1 MRIIEWENLNKSFGE
16 TKVLLDMSGG
26 IEEGE
31 ITLLSGVSGS
41 GKSTLLN
48 ILGLLEPHDDGV
60 VSWWGEKNVKPFSRK
75 AEKLLANRIGYL
87 FQNFALIDH
96 LTVEKNLSI
105 ALEMSSGS
113 ESEKDQEMR
122 EALQVVGLPETM
134 LEQYVYQCSGGEQ
147 QRIAIAR
154 LLLKPCDLILC
165 DEPTGSLDEVNRD
178 IVIELLLD
186 LNREGKTIVIA
197 THDPSLK
204 AIADQVIQ
212 IPMLRVPATTLV
224 AGWTK

>member
-60 VSWWGEKNVKPFSRK
+60 VTWWGEKNVKPFSRK
-75 AEKLLANRIGYL
+75 AEKFLANRIGYL

-105 ALEMSSGS
+105 ALEMSSGN
-113 ESEKDQEMR
+113 ETEKDQEMR
-122 EALQVVGLPETM
+122 EALQVVGLPKAM
-134 LEQYVYQCSGGEQ
+134 LDQHVYQCSGGEK

-178 IVIELLLD
+178 IVINLLLD
-186 LNREGKTIVIA
+186 LNKECKTIVIA

-204 AIADQVIQ
+204 AIADQVIH
-212 IPMLRVPATTLV
+212 IPMLRVPATV
-224 AGWTK
+224 GA

>member
-1 MRIIEWENLNKSFGE
+1 MRPIEWKNLTKTFGE
-16 TKVLLDMSGG
+16 TEVLRTMSGG

-48 ILGLLEPHDDGV
+48 ILGLLETYDDGI
-60 VSWWGEKNVKPFSRK
+60 VSWWGEENIKPFSRK
-75 AEKLLANRIGYL
+75 AEKLLAKRIGYL

-105 ALEMSSGS
+105 ALEMSSAT
-113 ESEKDQEMR
+113 EAEQAQQMR
-122 EALQVVGLPETM
+122 EAMQRVGLAEAM

-165 DEPTGSLDEVNRD
+165 DEPTGSLDEANRD
-178 IVIELLLD
+178 IVVNLLLD

-212 IPMLRVPATTLV
+212 IPMLRVPVTV
-224 AGWTK
+224 SV

>member
-1 MRIIEWENLNKSFGE
+1 MKLIEWKSLDKSFGPTE
-16 TKVLLDMSGG
+16 VLQDMSGG

-48 ILGLLEPHDDGV
+48 ILGLLETYDKGV
-60 VSWWGEKNVKPFSRK
+60 VSWWGEENVKPFSRK
-75 AEKLLANRIGYL
+75 AEKLLAKRIGYL

-96 LTVEKNLSI
+96 LTVEKNLAI
-105 ALEMSSGS
+105 ALEMSSSS
-113 ESEKDQEMR
+113 ESEKEQQML
-122 EALQVVGLPETM
+122 EAVQTVGLPEAN
-134 LEQYVYQCSGGEQ
+134 LEKYLYQCSGGEQ

-165 DEPTGSLDEVNRD
+165 DEPTGSLDEANRD
-178 IVIELLLD
+178 IVINLLLD
-186 LNREGKTIVIA
+186 LSEKGKTIVIA

-204 AIADQVIQ
+204 AIADRVID
-212 IPMLRVPATTLV
+212 IPMLRVD
-224 AGWTK
+224 